1 LNEISE
7 ATLMCKSIDMSPTA
21 THPLSRLSRQERI
34 ALWTMRAWV
43 IGITQKIP
51 VEEQIE
57 EAFGRVGAPDA
68 TGQLYA
74 FMWILSQG
82 ACRMLDVDCVCST
95 SISSDERALLD
106 ILALSQHGR
115 SFEAMILLRSM
126 VKGTRAL
133 ATAECANEFVRT
145 LSAAGFHLPVR
156 ALETGQYAFADQAF
170 ADTPALTPTYH

>member
-1 LNEISE
+1 
-7 ATLMCKSIDMSPTA
+7 MCKVIDQSETA
-21 THPLSRLSRQERI
+21 SYPLSQLCRQERI

-51 VEEQIE
+51 VEEQIQD
-57 EAFGRVGAPDA
+57 AFNRIGAPDA
-68 TGQLYA
+68 TGQLYG

-95 SISSDERALLD
+95 NISTDERALLD

-133 ATAECANEFVRT
+133 ATAECANDFVRT
-145 LSAAGFHLPVR
+145 LTAAGFHLPVR
-156 ALETGQYAFADQAF
+156 ALETSQYAFADQPF
-170 ADTPALTPTYH
+170 ADVPTPAPIYH

>member
-1 LNEISE
+1 
-7 ATLMCKSIDMSPTA
+7 MCKPIDMSPTA
-21 THPLSRLSRQERI
+21 SHPLSRLTRQERI

-51 VEEQIE
+51 VEEQIQ

-95 SISSDERALLD
+95 NISGDERALLD
-106 ILALSQHGR
+106 ILALFQHGR
-115 SFEAMILLRSM
+115 SFEAMFLRPSR
-126 VKGTRAL
+126 VKTPGAV
-133 ATAECANEFVRT
+133 APAECATDFVRA
-145 LSAAGFHLPVR
+145 LSAAGSPRPVR
-156 ALETGQYAFADQAF
+156 ALETSQYAFA
-170 ADTPALTPTYH
+170 

>member
-1 LNEISE
+1 
-7 ATLMCKSIDMSPTA
+7 MCKTIDMSETA

-51 VEEQIE
+51 VEEQIQ
-57 EAFGRVGAPDA
+57 EAFQRIGAPDA
-68 TGQLYA
+68 TGQFYA

-95 SISSDERALLD
+95 KISGDERALLD

-115 SFEAMILLRSM
+115 GFEAMILLRSM
-126 VKGTRAL
+126 VKSTRAL
-133 ATAECANEFVRT
+133 ATADCVNYFVST

-156 ALETGQYAFADQAF
+156 TLETSQYAFADQTF
-170 ADTPALTPTYH
+170 ADVPAPAPTYH

>member
-1 LNEISE
+1 
-7 ATLMCKSIDMSPTA
+7 MCKPIDKSPNA
-21 THPLSRLSRQERI
+21 THPLSRLTRQERI

-51 VEEQIE
+51 VEEQIQ
-57 EAFGRVGAPDA
+57 EAFQRVGAPDA

-95 SISSDERALLD
+95 NISSDERTLLD

-126 VKGTRAL
+126 VNSTRAL
-133 ATAECANEFVRT
+133 ATADCANDFVRT

-156 ALETGQYAFADQAF
+156 ALETSQYAFADQAF
-170 ADTPALTPTYH
+170 ADTPTLMPTYH

>member
-1 LNEISE
+1 
-7 ATLMCKSIDMSPTA
+7 MCKPIDLSPTA

-51 VEEQIE
+51 VEEQIQ
-57 EAFGRVGAPDA
+57 EAFQRVGAPDA

-82 ACRMLDVDCVCST
+82 ACRILDVDCVCST

-126 VKGTRAL
+126 VKSTRAL
-133 ATAECANEFVRT
+133 ATADCASAFVRT

-156 ALETGQYAFADQAF
+156 TLQTGQYAFVDQSLADSSPLA
-170 ADTPALTPTYH
+170 PTYH

>member
-1 LNEISE
+1 MCRVIDQSE
-7 ATLMCKSIDMSPTA
+7 TA
-21 THPLSRLSRQERI
+21 THPLGQLCRQERI

-51 VEEQIE
+51 VEEQIQD
-57 EAFGRVGAPDA
+57 AFQRIGAPDA

-82 ACRMLDVDCVCST
+82 ASRMLDVDCVCST
-95 SISSDERALLD
+95 RISGDERALLD

-126 VKGTRAL
+126 VKNTRAV
-133 ATAECANEFVRT
+133 ATAECVDDFVRT
-145 LSAAGFHLPVR
+145 LSAAGFRLPVR
-156 ALETGQYAFADQAF
+156 SLETSRYAFADQAF
-170 ADTPALTPTYH
+170 TDVPALTPTYH

>member
-1 LNEISE
+1 MCRVIDQSE
-7 ATLMCKSIDMSPTA
+7 SA
-21 THPLSRLSRQERI
+21 THPLSQLCRQERI

-51 VEEQIE
+51 VEEQIQD
-57 EAFGRVGAPDA
+57 AFNRIGAPDA

-82 ACRMLDVDCVCST
+82 ASRMLDVDCVCST
-95 SISSDERALLD
+95 RISGDERALLD

-126 VKGTRAL
+126 VKNTRAL
-133 ATAECANEFVRT
+133 ATAECVDDFVRT
-145 LSAAGFHLPVR
+145 LSAAGFRLPVR
-156 ALETGQYAFADQAF
+156 SLETSRYAFADKAF
-170 ADTPALTPTYH
+170 TDVPALTPTYH

>member
-1 LNEISE
+1 
-7 ATLMCKSIDMSPTA
+7 MCKAIDQSETA
-21 THPLSRLSRQERI
+21 AHPLSRMSQQERI
-34 ALWTMRAWV
+34 MLWTMRAWV

-51 VEEQIE
+51 VEEQIQD
-57 EAFGRVGAPDA
+57 AFTRIGAPDA

-82 ACRMLDVDCVCST
+82 ASRMLDVDCVCST
-95 SISSDERALLD
+95 KISEDERALLD

-126 VKGTRAL
+126 VKSSRAL
-133 ATAECANEFVRT
+133 ATAECARDFVQA
-145 LSAAGFHLPVR
+145 LSVAGFHLPVR
-156 ALETGQYAFADQAF
+156 ALETSRYAFADRVF